1 MDDWEKINKNSLPEK
16 EDFPS
21 HLNIEDIIHVDYAH
35 KKGGCRGFEIKNLGK
50 YHHWYVQNDAL
61 LLAGVFENFRN
72 IYLKTYVLDPAKFT
86 ASPRLAYQAA

>member
-1 MDDWEKINKNSLPEK
+1 MQITRTKK
-16 EDFPS
+16 EVVGV
-21 HLNIEDIIHVDYAH
+21 L
-35 KKGGCRGFEIKNLGK
+35 KLKNLGE
-50 YHHWYVQNDAL
+50 YHDWYVQNDAL